1 MIDICLF
8 GCVRVRDLERQI
20 VYTDFHGVK
29 PRQVLQLL
37 ALNRG
42 LPIAKERLAQLL
54 WDDDPPASWLS
65 TLEGYVSL
73 LRRALHAGVTG
84 EASAVVTSSGG
95 YLLDARRVRVD
106 VDRFD
111 ALVTQADR
119 ARPGQA
125 QHLLVEALT
134 LVRGEVL
141 QGERT
146 VPWVVEV
153 RSRYDRRVR
162 RAAFNAARLSLW
174 VGDWDA
180 AERYAQWACELD
192 PLAEDAWQ
200 IVIEA
205 RWRTNRR
212 AEALRSFSAVRHLL
226 EAELGILPGQALQRL
241 HLAVLRDEPDDHL
254 ARVAV
259 TAASTRGARSM
270 GVFVPYAS

>member
-8 GCVRVRDLERQI
+8 GCVRVRDLDRQI
-20 VYTDFHGVK
+20 AYADFRGVK

-42 LPIAKERLAQLL
+42 LPIAKERLAELL
-54 WDDDPPASWLS
+54 WEDDPPASWLS

-84 EASAVVTSSGG
+84 ERSAVVTSSGG
-95 YLLDARRVRVD
+95 YLLDAERARVD

-119 ARPGQA
+119 ARPGQV
-125 QHLLVEALT
+125 QLVLVEALQ

-141 QGERT
+141 QGERAT
-146 VPWVVEV
+146 PWITEV
-153 RSRYDRRVR
+153 RSRYERRVR
-162 RAAFNAARLSLW
+162 RAAVNVARVSLW
-174 VGDWDA
+174 SGDWEV

-200 IVIEA
+200 VVIEA
-205 RWRTNRR
+205 RWRTGRR
-212 AEALRSFSAVRHLL
+212 AEALRSFSAVRQLL
-226 EAELGILPGQALQRL
+226 ETELGILPGQALQRL
-241 HLAVLRDEPDDHL
+241 RLAVLRDEPDDQL
-254 ARVAV
+254 ARVA
-259 TAASTRGARSM
+259 AAAGSTRGARSM
-270 GVFVPYAS
+270 MLSVPYAS